1 MKTITNFDKNEKAFL
16 LWKVLFMRYGTEE
29 PAIDS
34 KPIISMGIVAGLLHL
49 PLEKIKW
56 MVRQYFNKKKQAATI

>member
-56 MVRQYFNKKKQAATI
+56 MVRQYFNKKK